1 MDGKGFVWLMIVGV
15 IMVALV
21 LYKGHANNR
30 APKREKATESND
42 DVQQFPLIINGVP
55 VQF

>member
-15 IMVALV
+15 IMVALA
-21 LYKGHANNR
+21 LYKGHVNNR
-30 APKREKATESND
+30 APKLEKATESND